1 MSKAIRITLIV
12 VAVLCV
18 PALIYPELGMTNS
31 PINPL
36 AVLFVC
42 GLAAVV
48 WPSSDQRNRP
58 NRGR

>member
-12 VAVLCV
+12 VALLCV

-31 PINPL
+31 PISPL

-42 GLAAVV
+42 GLAAIV